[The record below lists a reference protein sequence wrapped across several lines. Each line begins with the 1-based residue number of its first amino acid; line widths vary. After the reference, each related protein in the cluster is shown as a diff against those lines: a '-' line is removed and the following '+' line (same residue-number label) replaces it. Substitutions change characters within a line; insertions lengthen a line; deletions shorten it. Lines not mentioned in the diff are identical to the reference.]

1 MRQIFD
7 AKEVCRECRCHFDS
21 ECGSTGSNPCGE
33 PMEAAV
39 NPSRERSTDQG
50 SIWNGPGGRGW
61 VEAQALL
68 DQTFKPLEVLLAD
81 AVAEAPARRI
91 LDVGCGTGA
100 TTVAVARRL
109 GEDGTCLGIDLSEE
123 MIAAARAR
131 AEREGVSVTFICS
144 DAQTYRF
151 VAPAV
156 DMIISRFGV
165 MFFDDPIQ
173 AFANLRG
180 AAADGAALRCIVW
193 RSPEDNPFMTEA
205 ERAAEPFLP
214 GVSRRVP
221 NEPGQFGFAER
232 AHVRNILVESGW
244 RDVDIGPIDVPCAFP
259 EAELELYL
267 SRLGPVG
274 RALQTADDR
283 TRDKVVEAVRPA
295 FDPYLHGAEV
305 RFTAACWVISARGG
319 A

>member
-1 MRQIFD
+1 
-7 AKEVCRECRCHFDS
+7 
-21 ECGSTGSNPCGE
+21 
-33 PMEAAV
+33 MEAAV
-39 NPSRERSTDQG
+39 NLSADRSTDQD

-68 DQTFKPLEVLLAD
+68 DQAFKPLEVLLAD
-81 AVAEAPARRI
+81 AVAEASARRI

-109 GEDGTCLGIDLSEE
+109 GQNGTCLGIDLSEE

-144 DAQTYRF
+144 NAQTYRF
-151 VAPAV
+151 AAPAV

-173 AFANLRG
+173 AFANLR
-180 AAADGAALRCIVW
+180 AAASGGAALRCIVW
-193 RSPEDNPFMTEA
+193 RGPEDNPFMTEA

-214 GVSRRVP
+214 GVSTRVP

-232 AHVRNILVESGW
+232 THVRNILVESGW
-244 RDVDIGPIDVPCAFP
+244 RDVDIAQIDVPCAFP
-259 EAELELYL
+259 EADLELYL

-283 TRDKVVEAVRPA
+283 TREKVVAAVRPA
-295 FDPYLHGAEV
+295 FAPYLHGAEV
-305 RFTAACWVISARGG
+305 RFTAGCWVISARGG